1 MKFVILPALVIMS
14 TYNLV
19 AQITIDK
26 QNFPEPEDTYPTQ
39 TVIIHPNDL
48 PWRLF
53 DTTKAYFNV
62 DVSNIGTSVADTQ
75 RFEKPS
81 LVGGGNDVPSAEFG
95 VSTSFGNIFF
105 KRNKDTL
112 EIVGISPQI
121 GLQGLV
127 GFEFDKPLAYLATP
141 LTYPDTYRDS
151 ANSSRNLI
159 VVKVDVKMIE
169 SYEVNGYGRMR
180 IPGGKW
186 FDAIRIKRRYDF
198 VITTKPTFG
207 PESVDKG
214 FLVNW
219 EFYSDSVVHSVLRAD
234 TRIVN
239 NGQDTQVVFVFS
251 DKSLPVGFDE
261 TNVNQKDER
270 EDIIAFYDKV
280 QLNGWKGKVQ
290 VYGLSGQL
298 VGEGRLD
305 AVKTLDLSHLPKGAY
320 VAVGRSGNTNVRQK
334 LLKY

>member
-1 MKFVILPALVIMS
+1 MKFLMFSLVVIMS
-14 TYNLV
+14 PYLSNGQVT
-19 AQITIDK
+19 ITK
-26 QNFPEPEDTYPTQ
+26 KNFPQPEDTYPTQ
-39 TVIIHPNDL
+39 TVIIHPDDL

-62 DVSNIGTSVADTQ
+62 DVSNMGASIPDTQ
-75 RFEKPS
+75 RFERPS
-81 LVGGGNDVPSAEFG
+81 RMGGGNDVSSAEFG
-95 VSTSFGNIFF
+95 VTTSFGNVFF
-105 KRNKDTL
+105 KRNGDVL

-141 LTYPDTYRDS
+141 LSYPDTYRDS

-207 PESVDKG
+207 DETVQEG

-251 DKSLPVGFDE
+251 DKSLPVGLKE
-261 TNVNQKDER
+261 IEINEQSYRKE
-270 EDIIAFYDKV
+270 IIAFTNKV
-280 QLNGWKGKVQ
+280 EFNNWDGKVQ

-298 VGEGRLD
+298 VGEGHLD
-305 AVKTLDLSHLPKGAY
+305 PTKTLDLFHLPKGVYIAT
-320 VAVGRSGNTNVRQK
+320 GRSGNATVKQK